1 MYDIILFDLDGTLT
15 DPALGITNAVAYGLK
30 EIWGIE
36 VEDKKTL
43 NKFIGPPLLE
53 AFSQEYGFS
62 TEDSQKTLD
71 KYREYYRSRGLFEN
85 IMYDGVPEMLAQLRA
100 RGKKLF
106 VATSKPEEFSIKILK
121 HFGIY
126 DYFDFVAGASFDTS
140 RAKKA
145 DVIKYALDQNGIADV
160 SRLIMV
166 GDREHDVLGA
176 KAHGIE
182 TIGVLYGYGDR
193 EELTSAGAKYIAETA
208 ADILKLV

>member
-140 RAKKA
+140 RAKKS
-145 DVIKYALDQNGIADV
+145 DVIKYTHDQNGIADV

-182 TIGVLYGYGDR
+182 TIGVLYGYGNR